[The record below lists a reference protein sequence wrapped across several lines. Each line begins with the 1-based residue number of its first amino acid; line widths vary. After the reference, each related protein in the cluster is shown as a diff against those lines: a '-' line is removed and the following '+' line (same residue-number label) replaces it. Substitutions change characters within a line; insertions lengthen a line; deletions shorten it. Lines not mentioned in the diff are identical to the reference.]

1 MQGLD
6 TIVTNIG
13 IASLLALSTYVL
25 LKAGLL
31 SLGQQAMFGV
41 GAYGGG
47 LLTAGWDAPLWA
59 GWACGA
65 LAGIVAGLPLAWIA
79 ARRGPTAFTLSSL
92 FYAELTRFGLAA
104 LDLRIERDGGLVGPA
119 ALDGFGGI
127 RAALEQGWSDGMYA
141 TAVAVL
147 VALAVAALVLLGRR
161 RSGRRIQA
169 VGNDPTLAASVG
181 IDVARVRFAVVGLS
195 GAIAGL
201 AGSAYAHHTTFL
213 DPASFSIMLG
223 VHGMAYAVV
232 GGIGSPVGPLLGAV
246 LDFGLFEAFRPLAQY
261 RMIAF
266 GGLIA
271 LLLFFRPQGL
281 LSPSAV
287 RHLAAAHRRKLSCGV
302 VVLALAAVALPAGT
316 GHAAPLVRAEAVDCT
331 PTGTPLEVRCVI
343 ELHWPQDARPMES
356 ATVMV
361 SADMPSMPMAH
372 TVRPVAATQD
382 GKPGLYAARLVLPMK
397 GEWVVRFGISSPVR
411 EVIHLRHCLGGAC
424 QGGKP

>member
-1 MQGLD
+1 MEGGD
-6 TIVTNIG
+6 TIITNIG
-13 IASLLALSTYVL
+13 IASLLALSTYLL
-25 LKAGLL
+25 LKTGLL

-47 LLTAGWDAPLWA
+47 LLTAGWDTPLWT
-59 GWACGA
+59 GWVCGA
-65 LAGIVAGLPLAWIA
+65 LAGAVAGLPLAWIA

-92 FYAELTRFGLAA
+92 FYAELTRFGLTA
-104 LDLRIERDGGLVGPA
+104 LDLRIERDGGIVGPA

-127 RAALEQGWSDGMYA
+127 RAALEQGWSDAMYA
-141 TAVAVL
+141 TAVAIL
-147 VALAVAALVLLGRR
+147 VALAVAALVLLERR
-161 RSGRRIQA
+161 RSGLCIQA
-169 VGNDPTLAASVG
+169 VGNDPILAAGVG
-181 IDVARVRFAVVGLS
+181 IDVARVRFAAVGLS

-232 GGIGSPVGPLLGAV
+232 GGIGSPVGSLLGAA
-246 LDFGLFEAFRPLAQY
+246 LDFGLFEAIRPLAQY

-287 RHLAAAHRRKLSCGV
+287 RRLAATYGWKPFCGMV
-302 VVLALAAVALPAGT
+302 ALAFAVAALPAGT
-316 GHAAPLVRAEAVDCT
+316 GHAAPLARAEAVDCT
-331 PTGTPLEVRCVI
+331 PTGRAFEIQCVI
-343 ELHWPQDARPMES
+343 DLKWPQDARPMDP
-356 ATVMV
+356 ATITV

-372 TVRPVAATQD
+372 AVRPVAATQN
-382 GKPGLYAARLVLPMK
+382 GNPGRYMARLMLPMN
-397 GEWVVRFGISSPVR
+397 GEWIVRFGISSPVR
-411 EVIHLRHCLGGAC
+411 EVIHLRHCFGAAC

>member
-6 TIVTNIG
+6 TVVSNIG

-31 SLGQQAMFGV
+31 SLGQQAMFGA

-47 LLTAGWDAPLWA
+47 LLTTGWDAPLWA

-65 LAGIVAGLPLAWIA
+65 LAGAVAGLPLAWIA
-79 ARRGPTAFTLSSL
+79 ARRGTTAFTLSSL
-92 FYAELTRFGLAA
+92 FYAELTRFALTA
-104 LDLRIERDGGLVGPA
+104 LDLGIERDGGPVGPA
-119 ALDGFGGI
+119 GLDGFGGI

-141 TAVAVL
+141 TAVMAM
-147 VALAVAALVLLGRR
+147 VALAVAFLVLLERR

-169 VGNDPTLAASVG
+169 VGNDPILAAGVG

-271 LLLFFRPQGL
+271 LLLLFRPQGL

-287 RHLAAAHRRKLSCGV
+287 RRMTAARKRRLPCGLI
-302 VVLALAAVALPAGT
+302 VLAFAATALSAGT
-316 GHAAPLVRAEAVDCT
+316 GHAAPPLRAEAVECA
-331 PTGTPLEVRCVI
+331 PTGAAFEIRCVI
-343 ELHWPQDARPMES
+343 DLRWSQDGRPMDP
-356 ATVMV
+356 ATVTV

-372 TVRPVAATQD
+372 AVRPVAATQD
-382 GKPGLYAARLVLPMK
+382 GKPGLYAARLVLPMN
-397 GEWVVRFGISSPVR
+397 GEWVLRFGISSPVR
-411 EVIHLRHCLGGAC
+411 EVIHLRQCLGAAC
-424 QGGKP
+424 QGEKR